1 MGPLSVRLP
10 RNSVL
15 EISKHLAIFAA
26 HSPVEFAHK
35 ARSVDDVLKWKAT
48 EFRQL
53 MLYSGPFILQAVLSD
68 NLYKH
73 SVVVCWFENS
83 VLQAAVS
90 SIL

>member
-48 EFRQL
+48 EF
-53 MLYSGPFILQAVLSD
+53 STADAVQWTI
-68 NLYKH
+68 H
-73 SVVVCWFENS
+73 FAGSVV
-83 VLQAAVS
+83 
-90 SIL
+90 